1 MCAATF
7 TIQNGLCVN
16 DLESKA
22 QNQDEREISVV
33 MNERLRTYSR
43 AMFKLAITVTTM
55 CCATAH
61 ALDPAR
67 TIRQLPHIWYENQL
81 PQSTVLS
88 IAQRRDGSIWLAT
101 YAGLAR
107 YSGAGFD
114 SIDRRNAPVLR
125 SSAITSLLV
134 DRDDNFWV
142 GTLNGGLYRNRGRTF
157 EEVPLPSP
165 MDSVLGMTQDASGA
179 LWLATDLGIARRD
192 ASGVHVFGTDSGMPR
207 GTYRGLAADS
217 DGNVWIA
224 IDGAGVARW
233 HAGKFELYGIAQGV
247 PNLAV
252 YAVRIDHAGV
262 LWAGTQGGLA
272 YFRDGHFERDP
283 RAAVLDGKRVYALA
297 GDRDGNLWMSV
308 LGLGTCRLNRSSF
321 DCERGLPGLGN
332 QVVRSMFEDREGN
345 IWIGTTDG
353 GAHRISD
360 SKLAT
365 ITGAIESN
373 SVRAVWEDGNGTIWA
388 GTDGAGLVQVDARS
402 LTPSTYNAGLISPFT
417 RALAG
422 DAAGNLWVG
431 SIEGLSRI
439 GPDGRIRNFRVS
451 DGLPANIVFS
461 ITANGA
467 GGVWAGTQ
475 RGLVRVTRDD
485 KVEPIAETR
494 DDDIRALYEA
504 PDGRLWI
511 GLRSGLH
518 CLHQGVF
525 DTCGT
530 DGLTG
535 ASVFTFH
542 PTADGSLWLG
552 TSQGIMRWRAGKLV
566 RYGESVGLYGDA
578 VFVILDDDAGNFWLS
593 SNRGIARV
601 ARRDLDALDRDEV
614 QHVEMTWY
622 GKNDGMLT
630 AQGNG
635 ASQSPGL
642 RARDGRLWIG
652 TANGVVLVDPA
663 HQRRN
668 LAPPPVAIE
677 SMQVDGRDVDPVDA
691 GRLGPGVDKLEFHYA
706 GMSYVAPEAVRY
718 RYRLEGYDRDWVE
731 AGDRRAA
738 YYTNLPPGDYT
749 FHAKACNNDGVWSEN
764 SAKAKFTIAPRLA
777 QTASFRLLVALAGFA
792 TLLGMYRLRLWRVRE
807 NERALTLEVA
817 SRTEALRAANAELR
831 RLASLDGL
839 TRIANRGAFDERLIQ
854 AWEDHRARGAS
865 LAVLLCDID
874 SFKAYNDTY
883 GHLAGDAALA
893 SVAGTLASVARSHAD
908 LAARYGGEE
917 FALLLANCKAPEAA
931 AVAQRLLD
939 TVRALGIEHCESGV
953 VPVVT
958 ISVGIA
964 ICVPDGHSPE
974 ELVRC
979 ADQALY
985 RAKAEGRN
993 RVCGPDEI
1001 A

>member
-1 MCAATF
+1 M
-7 TIQNGLCVN
+7 
-16 DLESKA
+16 
-22 QNQDEREISVV
+22 R
-33 MNERLRTYSR
+33 
-43 AMFKLAITVTTM
+43 LAIFAAAIGCTQ
-55 CCATAH
+55 AH
-61 ALDPAR
+61 ALDPTR
-67 TIRQLPHIWYENQL
+67 PIRQLPHVWYENQL

-88 IAQRRDGSIWLAT
+88 IAQRSDGSIWLAT

-134 DRDDNFWV
+134 DRDNNSWV
-142 GTLNGGLYRNRGRTF
+142 GTLNGGLYKSSGRSF
-157 EEVPLPSP
+157 EEVPLPKP
-165 MDSVLGMTQDASGA
+165 MDTVLGMVQDAAGD

-192 ASGVHVFGTDSGMPR
+192 ATGVHVFGTDSGMPR
-207 GTYRGLAADS
+207 GTYRGLAADAQ
-217 DGNVWIA
+217 GNVWIA
-224 IDGAGVARW
+224 VDGAGVARW
-233 HAGKFELYGIAQGV
+233 HAGKFELYGVEQGV
-247 PNLAV
+247 PNTAV
-252 YAVRIDHAGV
+252 YALRIDHAGV
-262 LWAGTQGGLA
+262 LWAGTQTGLA
-272 YFRDGHFERDP
+272 YFHDGHFERDP
-283 RAAVLDGKRVYALA
+283 KAAALDGKRIYALQ

-308 LGLGTCRLNRSSF
+308 LGLGICRLNSLRF

-332 QVVRSMFEDREGN
+332 QVVRSMFEDREGS

-365 ITGAIESN
+365 VTGAIESN
-373 SVRAVWEDGNGTIWA
+373 SVRAVWEDAQGTIWG
-388 GTDGAGLVQVDARS
+388 GTDGAGLVSVEPQA
-402 LTPSTYNAGLISPFT
+402 LTPSKYNVGLISPFT
-417 RALAG
+417 RSLAG

-439 GPDGRIRNFRVS
+439 AADGQIRNFRVA
-451 DGLPANIVFS
+451 DGLPAGIVFS
-461 ITANGA
+461 ITARKD

-475 RGLVRVTRDD
+475 RGLVRVSHDD
-485 KVEPIAETR
+485 KIEIIAETR
-494 DDDIRALYEA
+494 NDDIRALYEA
-504 PDGRLWI
+504 PDGQLWI
-511 GLRSGLH
+511 GQRSGLH
-518 CLHQGVF
+518 CLRQGVL

-535 ASVFTFH
+535 ASVFAFH
-542 PTADGSLWLG
+542 PSPDGSLWLG
-552 TSQGIMRWRAGKLV
+552 TSQGIMRWRGGKLV
-566 RYGESVGLYGDA
+566 HYGESVGLYGDA
-578 VFVILDDDAGNFWLS
+578 VFAILDDDAGNFWIS

-601 ARRDLDALDRDEV
+601 ARSDFDALDRGEL
-614 QHVEMTWY
+614 QHVDMTWF
-622 GKNDGMLT
+622 GKSDGMLT

-635 ASQSPGL
+635 ASQSPGV

-652 TANGVVLVDPA
+652 TANGVVLVDPV

-677 SMQVDGRDVDPVDA
+677 SMLVDSRDVDPANV
-691 GRLGPGVDKLEFHYA
+691 GKLGPGVDKIEFHYA

-738 YYTNLPPGDYT
+738 YYTNLPPGDYV
-749 FHAKACNNDGVWSEN
+749 FRAKASNNDGVWNEDG
-764 SAKAKFTIAPRLA
+764 ARAAFTIKPRLME
-777 QTASFRLLVALAGFA
+777 TASFRVLVALGAMG
-792 TLLGMYRLRLWRVRE
+792 TLLGMYRLRLWRLRE
-807 NERALTLEVA
+807 NERALTREVA
-817 SRTEALRAANAELR
+817 ARTEALRAANAELR

-865 LAVLLCDID
+865 MAVVLCDID

-893 SVAGTLASVARSHAD
+893 SVAGTLASVARTRAD

-917 FALLLANCKAPEAA
+917 FALLLANCKAQEAMV
-931 AVAQRLLD
+931 VAQRLLD
-939 TVRALGIEHCESGV
+939 TVRALGIEHSESGV
-953 VPVVT
+953 LPVVT
-958 ISVGIA
+958 ISVGVA
-964 ICVPDGHSPE
+964 ICVPNGHSPE

-985 RAKAEGRN
+985 RAKAQGRN
-993 RVCGPDEI
+993 RVCGPDEL